1 MLKRKKKRNEG
12 KEEKKKSNSFLP
24 RGKKGPRTCVF
35 LLLQFA
41 MVFQRNK
48 VASTQFSCVALLP
61 GNAKGYA
68 GLVRYRERDGGIAE
82 GISPAETLSSGLK
95 GYLSRM
101 LVTHSM

>member
-1 MLKRKKKRNEG
+1 
-12 KEEKKKSNSFLP
+12 
-24 RGKKGPRTCVF
+24 
-35 LLLQFA
+35 

-48 VASTQFSCVALLP
+48 TACTQFSCVALSP

-82 GISPAETLSSGLK
+82 GISPAESLSPGLK
-95 GYLSRM
+95 GYVTRM